1 MIKNFQEFEMLN
13 EGFKLS
19 DVVKRTIID
28 GYTIMIGKNAKM
40 NDHLTFKIAK
50 PNDIFLHVSGQ
61 PGSHVIIEVID
72 DEIPPK
78 EVIEKAAELAAQN
91 SKARGKTKVVWTQ
104 RKNVTKT
111 PEQNTGQVHVDYNKS
126 KFITIY
132 V

>member
-1 MIKNFQEFEMLN
+1 MIKNFDEFEMLN
-13 EGFKLS
+13 EGYKLS
-19 DVVKRTIID
+19 QVVKRKIVD

-50 PNDIFLHVSGQ
+50 DNDIWLHASGV
-61 PGSHVIIEVID
+61 PGSHIVINVMD

-91 SKARGKTKVVWTQ
+91 SKSTGKTEVVWTQ

-111 PEQNTGQVHVDYNKS
+111 PDQNPGQVHVDYKKS
-126 KFITIY
+126 KTITLY

>member
-1 MIKNFQEFEMLN
+1 MKIKKFENFEMLN
-13 EGFKLS
+13 EGLKLS
-19 DVVKRTIID
+19 KVVKRTIVD

-50 PNDIFLHVSGQ
+50 DTDIWMHASGH
-61 PGSHVIIEVID
+61 PGSHVVIDVMD

-91 SKARGKTKVVWTQ
+91 SKASGKTKIVWTQ

-111 PEQNTGQVHVDYNKS
+111 PDQNPGQVHVDYKKS
-126 KFITIY
+126 EFIY

>member
-1 MIKNFQEFEMLN
+1 MIKNFNEFEMLN
-13 EGFKLS
+13 EGLKLS
-19 DVVKRTIID
+19 KVVKRTIID

-50 PNDIFLHVSGQ
+50 DNDIWMHASGV
-61 PGSHVIIEVID
+61 PGSHVVIEVMD

-91 SKARGKTKVVWTQ
+91 SKASGKTKIVWTQ

-111 PEQNTGQVHVDYNKS
+111 PDQNPGQVHVDYKKS
-126 KFITIY
+126 EFETIY